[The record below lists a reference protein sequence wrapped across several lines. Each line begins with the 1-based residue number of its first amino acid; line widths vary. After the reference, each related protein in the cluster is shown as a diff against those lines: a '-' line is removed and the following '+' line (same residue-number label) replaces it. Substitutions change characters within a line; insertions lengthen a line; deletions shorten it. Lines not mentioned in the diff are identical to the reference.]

1 MAWQIG
7 IIPQGYGLIKYGMA
21 TNTIG
26 SEPILGKVRE
36 SRKETRLE
44 AKRMLRSFMTTVQ
57 EIPTDD
63 TREQAESIRAHQM
76 VDLWG
81 RGQEHLGVM
90 VMRWQPGEED

>member
-21 TNTIG
+21 TNTI
-26 SEPILGKVRE
+26 SSDPILGKVRH

-57 EIPTDD
+57 EIPIDG
-63 TREQAESIRAHQM
+63 TREDVESIRAHQM
-76 VDLWG
+76 VQLYG
-81 RGQEHLGVM
+81 CGYEHLGVM